1 MLGEVNERSKGG
13 PSCGVRLTGDGSL
26 EELEA
31 AAALGVGGGRP
42 LDGLGREL
50 ENSWSGVVMVYSTF
64 LTCSS
69 PGAERDTLLSVGNVG
84 REDVLRGVLM
94 MMDLKL
100 CSF

>member
-13 PSCGVRLTGDGSL
+13 PSCGLRLTGDGSL

-50 ENSWSGVVMVYSTF
+50 ENSRSGVVMVYSTF

-69 PGAERDTLLSVGNVG
+69 SRVQNETRCFRLAT
-84 REDVLRGVLM
+84 
-94 MMDLKL
+94 
-100 CSF
+100 